1 MTPDDLDLDACLD
14 AIFAAPADGFVA
26 AREALVRE
34 LKQAGRRDD
43 AATVHALRRPTVA
56 VWSLNQ
62 MARAQPDQLAALVAA
77 GDEVDELQQCGADAR
92 DDLRAAARRRR
103 ALLDGLTEVAAA
115 FADRPDGVRAS
126 VAATLDA
133 AALDPSLQDDLL
145 RGRLTAELA
154 PAVRFLGDVGD
165 TGDAPR
171 PPRPARPARATK
183 RAAPAPPPRDDL
195 AARRA
200 ATALAEARERAEVVA
215 DEMREAETDSRDA
228 QQRVDDAHRR
238 VAELESALADARAEV
253 ADAKRAVTEA
263 SRAET
268 RVRTAQRR
276 AEAALRVAER
286 NAQDAGA

>member
-1 MTPDDLDLDACLD
+1 MTPDDLDLDGRLD
-14 AIFAAPADGFVA
+14 ALFAAPADRFVA
-26 AREALVRE
+26 TREALARE

-43 AATVHALRRPTVA
+43 ASAVHALRRPTVA

-62 MARAQPDQLAALVAA
+62 MVRSRPDQLAALVAA
-77 GDEVDELQQCGADAR
+77 GDELDTLQQAGGHAPH
-92 DDLRAAARRRR
+92 LRTAARRRR
-103 ALLDGLTEVAAA
+103 ALLDELTEVAST

-126 VAATLDA
+126 IAATLDA
-133 AALDPSLQDDLL
+133 ASLDPSLQDDLL

-165 TGDAPR
+165 VDDPPD
-171 PPRPARPARATK
+171 PPRPTRAAKRPTPSTPAR
-183 RAAPAPPPRDDL
+183 DEL

-200 ATALAEARERAEVVA
+200 ATALADARDRAEVVA
-215 DEMREAETDSRDA
+215 DEMREAEADSRDA

-238 VAELESALADARAEV
+238 VAELESALADARIEV
-253 ADAKRAVTEA
+253 AVAKRAVTEA
-263 SRAET
+263 ARAET

-286 NAQDAGA
+286 NASR